1 MKKMTD
7 ITSWLREQAAN
18 DFTCEAKLIE
28 AAETIEHWRG
38 HAERLRQDCEFHLAE
53 IEGLEEQVLAL
64 QHIADRDEAEIA
76 RLKAITWAQAG
87 EIDKLVAANDRL
99 TKNVAA
105 LQFRLYLN
113 QLPHGVAEDTEK

>member
-1 MKKMTD
+1 MFFLEMKKMTD

-28 AAETIEHWRG
+28 AAETIEHWKG

-53 IEGLEEQVLAL
+53 I
-64 QHIADRDEAEIA
+64 D

-87 EIDKLVAANDRL
+87 EIDRMAAENHRLV
-99 TKNVAA
+99 KQIQI
-105 LQFRLYLN
+105 LQGRLYLN
-113 QLPHGVAEDTEK
+113 KLPHDVLEGTDGL